1 MIGRIAIAAACAAA
15 AGACATAEPAIPV
28 RGETPGRTCDDSGIQ
43 DFVGRQ
49 RSPELEAE
57 MLRVSGAAT
66 VRWVSQGQA
75 ITMEFRSDRLT
86 AWLDASNRIERISC
100 S

>member
-1 MIGRIAIAAACAAA
+1 MIGRIALAVATLA
-15 AGACATAEPAIPV
+15 AGACATAEQPIPV
-28 RGETPGRTCDDSGIQ
+28 RGETSGRTCDDSGIQ

-57 MLRVSGAAT
+57 MLRASGAVI
-66 VRWVSQGQA
+66 VRWVPQGA
-75 ITMEFRSDRLT
+75 AVTMEFRADRLT
-86 AWLDASNRIERISC
+86 AWLDASNRIERIGC